1 MKKNYN
7 KPDILFESFALS
19 VDIAGGCERVIDT
32 YLGGEC
38 AMELVGFG
46 NVFTDKVGQC
56 SMVIEDG
63 DPIADGLC
71 YHVPTADNNLFN
83 S

>member
-19 VDIAGGCERVIDT
+19 VDIAGGCEVKLAT
-32 YLGGEC
+32 PSANQCG
-38 AMELVGFG
+38 VKFG
-46 NVFTDKVGQC
+46 TDVVFTEKVSGC
-56 SMVIEDG
+56 EDFVVEDG
-63 DPIADGLC
+63 TYNSLC
-71 YHVPTADNNLFN
+71 YHVPTDRHNVFN